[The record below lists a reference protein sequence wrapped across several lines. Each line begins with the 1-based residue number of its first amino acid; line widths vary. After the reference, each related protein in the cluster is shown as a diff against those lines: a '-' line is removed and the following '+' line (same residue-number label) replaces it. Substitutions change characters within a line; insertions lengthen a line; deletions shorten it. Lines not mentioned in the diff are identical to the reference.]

1 MHADVRRDDAGGVRG
16 FSSGPNHIMIPRF
29 DLSSFLLGLLIGIL
43 TGAALYLWYEVLNG
57 MVLIN
62 R

>member
-1 MHADVRRDDAGGVRG
+1 
-16 FSSGPNHIMIPRF
+16 MIPRF